1 MRVLGSSVLAI
12 EAIVILLATSLA
24 TSNGSVADT
33 SRAWIVGAILMVL
46 LVVTIRLL
54 RRSWGIGMGWI
65 MQGAVLATSLVVGWS
80 MLIVGVI
87 FAVLWFFAVRLG
99 TRVDRLKQA
108 QQPG

>member
-33 SRAWIVGAILMVL
+33 IRAWIVGAILMVL

-54 RRSWGIGMGWI
+54 RRRWGIGMGWI
-65 MQGAVLATSLVVGWS
+65 MQGAVLATSLIVGWS
-80 MLIVGVI
+80 MLVVGVI

>member
-24 TSNGSVADT
+24 TSNGSVDNST
-33 SRAWIVGAILMVL
+33 RAWIIGAILMVL
-46 LVVTIRLL
+46 LIIAVRTL
-54 RRSWGIGMGWI
+54 RWSWGIAVGWAL
-65 MQGAVLATSLVVGWS
+65 QGVVLATSLVAGWS

-99 TRVDRLKQA
+99 TRVDRLKQT

>member
-24 TSNGSVADT
+24 TSNGSVDDST
-33 SRAWIVGAILMVL
+33 RAWIVGAIVMVL
-46 LVVTIRLL
+46 LIVAIRTL
-54 RRSWGIGMGWI
+54 RWPWGTAVGWAL
-65 MQGAVLATSLVVGWS
+65 QGVVLAASLVAGWS

>member
-46 LVVTIRLL
+46 LIVTIRLL

-65 MQGAVLATSLVVGWS
+65 MQGAVLATSFVVGWS

-99 TRVDRLKQA
+99 TRVDRLKQE

>member
-65 MQGAVLATSLVVGWS
+65 MQGAVLATSLVAGWS

>member
-1 MRVLGSSVLAI
+1 VRVLGSSVLAI
-12 EAIVILLATSLA
+12 EALVILLATSLA

-33 SRAWIVGAILMVL
+33 GRAWIAGAVLMAL
-46 LVVTIRLL
+46 LIIAIRLL
-54 RRSWGIGMGWI
+54 KRPWGIGMGWI
-65 MQGAVLATSLVVGWS
+65 LQGAVVATSFVVGWS

-108 QQPG
+108 QQPD

>member
-12 EAIVILLATSLA
+12 EAIVVLLATSLA

-33 SRAWIVGAILMVL
+33 GRAWIVGAILMVL

-54 RRSWGIGMGWI
+54 RRRWGIGMGWI

-80 MLIVGVI
+80 MLVVGVI

>member
-54 RRSWGIGMGWI
+54 RRRWGIGMGWI
-65 MQGAVLATSLVVGWS
+65 MQGAVLATSLIVGWS
-80 MLIVGVI
+80 MLVVGVI

>member
-1 MRVLGSSVLAI
+1 M
-12 EAIVILLATSLA
+12 
-24 TSNGSVADT
+24 ADT

-54 RRSWGIGMGWI
+54 RRRWGIGMGWAL
-65 MQGAVLATSLVVGWS
+65 QGVVLVTSLVVGWS